1 MANGTIA
8 SLAYLFKHMYESGVS
23 DEAKRLHPTLD
34 GIPTIDDFGGDTFQY
49 AVKINNAQN
58 ITSGALSVAQA
69 VGTASKGVQFTMSR
83 VKKLG
88 TISLDIETLLAAK
101 KTSDSAFATT
111 AVNEVDGFVNEFY
124 DRLGFDLFRDSTGN
138 RGQIAAINGN
148 ILTMVDPDTVRN
160 FKVGMLA
167 SAATGAGGAGARV
180 GQTPVAGLDMD
191 GGTLTLTNAAAIAA
205 LAVGDFMFAQ
215 PEIGSNIEGFELC
228 TPLIAPAP
236 GDNFRTKDRSINT
249 SLLAGARIND
259 TSTMVEE
266 NAGKIAVK
274 IRQNGGRA
282 DTLAL
287 NPQRAWEMLR
297 RLGAKVMYQGGGGSA
312 EYGFETAMIS
322 SPAGTLRLVS
332 DPDCPTNRGRV
343 YLNASHKIKTL
354 QEFVH
359 IANEDGNYNLRLAGE
374 DSLETRV
381 RSMSQYYQTEPRNH
395 GVFAI

>member
-8 SLAYLFKHMYESGVS
+8 ALAYLFKHMYESGVS
-23 DEAKRLHPTLD
+23 DESKRLHPTID

-58 ITSGALSVAQA
+58 ITSGALAVAQA

-88 TISLDIETLLAAK
+88 TISLDIEALLAAK
-101 KTSDSAFATT
+101 KTSDGAFATL
-111 AVNEVDGFVNEFY
+111 AVNEVDGFVSEFY
-124 DRLGFDLFRDSTGN
+124 DRLGFDIFRDSTGN

-148 ILTMVDPDTVRN
+148 VLTMVDPDTVRN
-160 FKVGMLA
+160 FKVGMLS

-180 GQTPVAGLDMD
+180 GQTPIAGLDMD
-191 GGTLTLTNAAAIAA
+191 GGTITLTNAAAIAA
-205 LAVGDFMFAQ
+205 LAVGDYMFAQ
-215 PEIGSNIEGFELC
+215 PEIGSNLEGFELC
-228 TPLIAPAP
+228 TPLVAPAP

-249 SLLAGARIND
+249 SLLAGSRIND
-259 TSTMVEE
+259 ASTMVEE

-282 DTLAL
+282 DTLVL

-297 RLGAKVMYQGGGGSA
+297 RLGAKVMYQGAGGTA

-322 SPAGTLRLVS
+322 SPAGTLKLVS